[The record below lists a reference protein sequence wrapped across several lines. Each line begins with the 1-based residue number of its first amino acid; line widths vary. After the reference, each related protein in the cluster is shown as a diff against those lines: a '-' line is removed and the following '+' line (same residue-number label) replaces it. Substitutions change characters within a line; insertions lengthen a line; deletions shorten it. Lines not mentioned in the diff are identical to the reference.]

1 MARPREFCVN
11 EALDR
16 ALDAFWVNGY
26 EATSVCDLMEAMD
39 LQKGSLYKAF
49 GDKHSLYMAALE
61 QYIRQ
66 SHEFDRQTLENAA
79 SPKEGIT
86 KWMNRDIKSKCSDS
100 MKRGCFVVNAL
111 TELAYKDKDVAAA
124 IKKHLANMTKLLT
137 ETLERGQQQGQF
149 RADVSASGIAHI
161 LVTHLFGLATLGKAV
176 STKSA
181 SLQGIKNLLTLIETP
196 DNTV

>member
-11 EALDR
+11 KALER

-26 EATSVCDLMEAMD
+26 EATSICDLMEAMD

-66 SHEFDRQTLENAA
+66 SQDFDQQTLEDAA
-79 SPKEGIT
+79 TPKEAIT
-86 KWMNRDIKSKCSDS
+86 KWLNRDIKKKCNDS

-111 TELAYKDKDVAAA
+111 TELAYKDEKVAAA
-124 IKKHLANMTKLLT
+124 IKNHISGMTKLLT
-137 ETLERGQQQGQF
+137 KTIQQGQETGEF
-149 RADVSASGIAHI
+149 RSDVSANGIAQI

-176 STKSA
+176 TSRSA
-181 SLQGIKNLLTLIETP
+181 SLQGIKNILTLIESQ
-196 DNTV
+196 

>member
-11 EALDR
+11 KALER

-49 GDKHSLYMAALE
+49 GDKHSLYISALD

-66 SHEFDRQTLENAA
+66 SHEFDRETLENAA
-79 SPKEGIT
+79 SPREGIR
-86 KWMNRDIKSKCSDS
+86 KWLNRDIKKKCGDS

-111 TELAYKDKDVAAA
+111 TELAYKDEQVAGM
-124 IKKHLANMTKLLT
+124 IKNHIAGMTKLLT
-137 ETLERGQQQGQF
+137 EIIEQGQQKGEF
-149 RADVSASGIAHI
+149 RTDVSANGIAQI

-176 STKSA
+176 ASKAA
-181 SLQGIKNLLTLIETP
+181 SLQGIKNILTLIELP
-196 DNTV
+196 SS

>member
-11 EALDR
+11 KALER

-49 GDKHSLYMAALE
+49 GDKHSLYISALD

-66 SHEFDRQTLENAA
+66 SHKFDRETLENAA
-79 SPKEGIT
+79 SPREGIR
-86 KWMNRDIKSKCSDS
+86 KWLNRDIKKKCSDS

-111 TELAYKDKDVAAA
+111 TELAYKDEQVAGM
-124 IKKHLANMTKLLT
+124 IKNHIADMTGLLT
-137 ETLERGQQQGQF
+137 EIIEQGQQKGEF
-149 RADVSASGIAHI
+149 RTDVSADGVAQI

-176 STKSA
+176 TSKTA
-181 SLQGIKNLLTLIETP
+181 SLQGIKNILTLIELP
-196 DNTV
+196 SS

>member
-11 EALDR
+11 QALER

-49 GDKHSLYMAALE
+49 GDKHSLYMSALE

-79 SPKEGIT
+79 SPKDGIT
-86 KWMNRDIKSKCSDS
+86 KWLNRDIKKKCSDS

-111 TELAYKDKDVAAA
+111 TELAYKDEQVAIA
-124 IKKHLANMTKLLT
+124 IKNHISNMTKLLT
-137 ETLERGQQQGQF
+137 ETIEKGQQNGEF
-149 RADVSASGIAHI
+149 RSDVSAGGIAQI

-176 STKSA
+176 TSKSA
-181 SLQGIKNLLTLIETP
+181 SLQGIKDILTLIEQP
-196 DNTV
+196 SA

>member
-11 EALDR
+11 KALER

-49 GDKHSLYMAALE
+49 GDKHSLYMSALE

-66 SHEFDRQTLENAA
+66 SREFDQQTLEDAA
-79 SPKEGIT
+79 TPKEAVT
-86 KWMNRDIKSKCSDS
+86 KWLNRDIKKKRNDS

-111 TELAYKDKDVAAA
+111 TELAYKDEQVAAA
-124 IKKHLANMTKLLT
+124 IKNHISDMISLLT
-137 ETLERGQQQGQF
+137 KTIQQGQEEGEF
-149 RADVSASGIAHI
+149 RSDVSASGIAQI

-176 STKSA
+176 TSKAA
-181 SLQGIKNLLTLIETP
+181 SIQGIKNILTLIEQP
-196 DNTV
+196 AA